1 MEIRKGFSVD
11 RTRIPRD
18 RLIRN
23 RLKDSHNRYRENG
36 ILVDNPGSL
45 GSILPFKIYISYF
58 EYIFQFVLS
67 VDYKIFMQIICYEE
81 FTIAFKLIETPKY
94 TISSIFPIFF
104 KEKALCWCSICN
116 PFITLEL
123 VQTFDITSA
132 TVMHVRIE
140 KNFCSNLAWKLVY
153 RVRNILKEDGDGDRR
168 GWIDRRLRRK
178 GGTGPRS
185 ASWNSMKLHIP
196 FRRGQRRWFEYQ
208 RSLALF
214 FSPRWFLDRNF
225 DEIGEAKGETK
236 LSLILDTGSSLLT
249 PSSPPKNGSQRIRHA
264 AEIKEVA
271 KFSLRQFS
279 KSNYL
284 TIRHTDPRRG
294 YFIKTCNPIQKRGR
308 R

>member
-1 MEIRKGFSVD
+1 
-11 RTRIPRD
+11 
-18 RLIRN
+18 
-23 RLKDSHNRYRENG
+23 
-36 ILVDNPGSL
+36 
-45 GSILPFKIYISYF
+45 
-58 EYIFQFVLS
+58 
-67 VDYKIFMQIICYEE
+67 MQIIRYEE

-94 TISSIFPIFF
+94 TISSIFPIFS
-104 KEKALCWCSICN
+104 KEKASLCWCSICN

-140 KNFCSNLAWKLVY
+140 KNSCSNLAWKLVY
-153 RVRNILKEDGDGDRR
+153 RVRNILKKDGDGDRR

-225 DEIGEAKGETK
+225 RRDRRGQGWNKAIVDFRYRLFPAHP
-236 LSLILDTGSSLLT
+236 LLT
-249 PSSPPKNGSQRIRHA
+249 PEKRLATNPTRGRDQRGRQVFASTVFKKQLLNDPTHGSPPRIFH
-264 AEIKEVA
+264 
-271 KFSLRQFS
+271 
-279 KSNYL
+279 
-284 TIRHTDPRRG
+284 
-294 YFIKTCNPIQKRGR
+294 
-308 R
+308 